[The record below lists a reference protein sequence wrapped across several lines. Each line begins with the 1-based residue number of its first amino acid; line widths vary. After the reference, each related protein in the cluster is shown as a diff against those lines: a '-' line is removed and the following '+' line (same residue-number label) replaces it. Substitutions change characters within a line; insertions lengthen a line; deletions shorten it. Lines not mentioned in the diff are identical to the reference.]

1 MFKNNKITAFISLAE
16 TLNYTQT
23 AKRMYMS
30 QQAVSKLITSLEND
44 IGEQL
49 FIRTTRSVAM
59 TPAGKM
65 YYDLY
70 KRLLKEHDRGEDII
84 KRNLAGDSYRKI
96 SIGIQSYMEAAPI
109 RHIIDEMKTGAP
121 GCAIQ
126 AVCAPPS
133 VMIDHFRRDLLDMIV
148 LLSRFIPDEFD
159 AKSETLMVNPLYI
172 LLSDRHPMATEDA
185 RLDDLISLPYI
196 SDMLDGEDSLS
207 HEARMKHEFEMWGLK
222 PSETIWDYD
231 RDSAFLYAEFGYGI
245 VIDSNRS
252 SLLNGRSLKMYETG
266 KTESL
271 LLLYNDEAKESPE
284 MSKLIETFVR
294 VFASYGEAPAP

>member
-1 MFKNNKITAFISLAE
+1 MLRNNKITAFISLAE

-23 AKRMYMS
+23 AKQMYMS

-65 YYDLY
+65 YYQLY
-70 KRLLKEHDRGEDII
+70 KKLLKEYDQGESII
-84 KRNLAGDSYRKI
+84 KENLAGDNRRRVR
-96 SIGIQSYMEAAPI
+96 IGIQSYMDAAPI
-109 RHIIDEMKTGAP
+109 RRIIDDMKENVP
-121 GCAIQ
+121 GCALQVI
-126 AVCAPPS
+126 CAPPS
-133 VMIDHFRRDLLDMIV
+133 VMIDQFQRDLLDMVV
-148 LLSRFIPDEFD
+148 LLSRFLPDGFD
-159 AKSETLMVNPLYI
+159 AKAETLTTNPLYI
-172 LLSDRHPMATEDA
+172 MLSDKHPLATGDA
-185 RLDDLISLPYI
+185 ELDNLISLPYI
-196 SDMLDGEDSLS
+196 SDMLDGEDSLA
-207 HEARMKHEFEMWGLK
+207 HEARMKHEFDMWNLK
-222 PSETIWDYD
+222 PSETIWTYD

-271 LLLYNDEAKESPE
+271 LLLHHDNAAETPE
-284 MSKLIETFVR
+284 TNRLIETFIK
-294 VFASYGEAPAP
+294 VFASRSNDPDS